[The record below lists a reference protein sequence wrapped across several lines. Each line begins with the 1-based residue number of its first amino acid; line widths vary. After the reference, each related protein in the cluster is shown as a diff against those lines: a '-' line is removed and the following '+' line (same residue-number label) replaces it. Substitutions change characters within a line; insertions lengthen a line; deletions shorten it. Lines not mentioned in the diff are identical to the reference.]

1 MKKLLLCLLVFIWI
15 PSWIYGQ
22 NDSTKIRYAD
32 VEYIFS
38 KLPAAKQVESELK
51 SLQKQLETKYQTKY
65 DEFNKKYTVYVEKRK
80 TLPDTVRLATEQEL
94 QLLQESLEKFQ
105 QDSQVTLQRKQEQL
119 LEPVTK
125 DIQAAIEA
133 VAKEKGY
140 TFILN
145 AGVGSQDMI
154 LHADAAM
161 DISALVLQKL
171 GLPEGPEPQR
181 H

>member
-1 MKKLLLCLLVFIWI
+1 MKKLLLCLLVFIWN

-80 TLPDTVRLATEQEL
+80 TLPDTVRLATEKEL
-94 QLLQESLEKFQ
+94 QLFQESLEKFQ
-105 QDSQVTLQRKQEQL
+105 QDSQ
-119 LEPVTK
+119 
-125 DIQAAIEA
+125 
-133 VAKEKGY
+133 
-140 TFILN
+140 
-145 AGVGSQDMI
+145 
-154 LHADAAM
+154 
-161 DISALVLQKL
+161 
-171 GLPEGPEPQR
+171 
-181 H
+181 